1 MGRSRMCLY
10 WRWMR
15 LISSDLFEIGPYSQ
29 GVFVGSCW
37 QTAGVDFVIPLLA
50 SDAEI
55 EYSS

>member
-1 MGRSRMCLY
+1 MCLY